1 MHKLS
6 LHPLTLLTGLFA
18 IGGCSQDSPMSLPTT
33 VPRSEM
39 LASSSRAPLTETISV
54 PFTFADL
61 CPQGFT
67 LVNSGRA
74 DIRQTIF
81 FDRLGT
87 PARTQAHFHLRATIM
102 NASTGKSLRNNA
114 DFTVFTDLVTG
125 VTEVAGKTM
134 ILTDR
139 GKGIIVQD
147 AGKITFDADGNVIF
161 EAGAHDLQNGDAPSL
176 QCENLA

>member
-6 LHPLTLLTGLFA
+6 LHALILLTGLFA
-18 IGGCSQDSPMSLPTT
+18 IGGCSQDWPMSPPATA
-33 VPRSEM
+33 PRSEM
-39 LASSSRAPLTETISV
+39 LTGSSRAPLTETISV
-54 PFTFADL
+54 PFTFADP

-87 PARTQAHFHLRATIM
+87 PVRTQAHFHLRATIM
-102 NASTGKSLRNNA
+102 NTSTGKSLRNNA
-114 DFTVFTDLVTG
+114 DFTVFDLVTG
-125 VTEVAGKTM
+125 VTEVVGKAM

-147 AGKITFDADGNVIF
+147 AGKITFDAEGNVIF
-161 EAGAHDLQNGDAPSL
+161 EAGVHDLQNGDAPSL